1 MDSKGEHE
9 RDGNG
14 RDVRRKRGG
23 VEERRE
29 KRKGGGRR
37 KHAEGKKR
45 GREEGKK
52 GGRGK
57 REGEKERAKVIA
69 AAVATVFAVDVVIAR
84 GRLQCGRPGRGHR
97 GRRGRCHVR
106 GRLLFCRPGDAP
118 FPNISSRTEED
129 SGRKK
134 VGNDIGGRSPFIN

>member
-1 MDSKGEHE
+1 MDRGGEYE
-9 RDGNG
+9 RDGND
-14 RDVRRKRGG
+14 REPRRKRGG
-23 VEERRE
+23 AEERRE

-57 REGEKERAKVIA
+57 REGEKERAKEVA
-69 AAVATVFAVDVVIAR
+69 AAVAAVFVVDVVIAR
-84 GRLQCGRPGRGHR
+84 GRLQCGRRGRGHR
-97 GRRGRCHVR
+97 GRRGRCHLR
-106 GRLLFCRPGDAP
+106 GRLLFRRPGDAP

-129 SGRKK
+129 SARKK
-134 VGNDIGGRSPFIN
+134 VGNDIGGRSQ

>member
-1 MDSKGEHE
+1 MDSGGEHE

-14 RDVRRKRGG
+14 REVSRIRGG
-23 VEERRE
+23 AEEWRE

-37 KHAEGKKR
+37 KHAEGKKK

-57 REGEKERAKVIA
+57 REEEKERAKEVAAAIA
-69 AAVATVFAVDVVIAR
+69 AVFVVDVVIAR
-84 GRLQCGRPGRGHR
+84 GRLQCGRHGRGNR
-97 GRRGRCHVR
+97 GRRGRCHLR
-106 GRLLFCRPGDAP
+106 GRLLFRRPGEAP

-129 SGRKK
+129 SARKQ
-134 VGNDIGGRSPFIN
+134 VGNDIGGRTQ